1 MSEDERRSQTPAEAY
16 QEYYGPAIF
25 QPLAEE
31 LIALAGPREGERI
44 LDIACGTGIAT
55 RRAAEVARKPARA
68 VGVDLNP
75 GMVAVATSLAPPDG
89 VAIEWRQGDGTALD
103 LPDGSFDLV
112 LCQQGLQFFPDRA
125 AGVREMRRVL
135 APGGRVALATWQGPE
150 WHPLYVALA
159 DVEVPHL
166 ESFGIGVTR
175 DDALAPFSLGD
186 ADEVRALL
194 EGAGFSDVT
203 IETRTIDVR
212 FAEADHFV
220 ERLES
225 AYAAV
230 IPQFVEDPARFEAY
244 LAAVADSSRDI
255 VQQYRE
261 GDHVVTQMH
270 THITLARA

>member
-1 MSEDERRSQTPAEAY
+1 MSEHGRSRQTPAEVY

-31 LIALAGPREGERI
+31 LLALATPQEGERI

-55 RRAAEVARKPARA
+55 RRAAEVARKPARV

-75 GMVAVATSLAPPDG
+75 GMVAVAATLAAPPG
-89 VAIEWRQGDGTALD
+89 VTVEWREGDGTALD
-103 LPDGSFDLV
+103 LPDDSFDLV

-125 AGVREMRRVL
+125 AGVAEMRRVL
-135 APGGRVALATWQGPE
+135 APGGRVAIATWQGPE
-150 WHPLYVALA
+150 RHPLFVTLA
-159 DVEVPHL
+159 DIEAPHF

-175 DDALAPFSLGD
+175 DDALAPFSLGH
-186 ADEVRALL
+186 AEELRALL
-194 EGAGFSDVT
+194 EGAGFGDIS

-212 FAEADHFV
+212 FADADHFL

-230 IPQFVEDPARFEAY
+230 IPQFVEDPAKFDAY
-244 LAAVADSSRDI
+244 LAAVGEASRH
-255 VQQYRE
+255 VVEQHRE

-270 THITLARA
+270 THITTARA